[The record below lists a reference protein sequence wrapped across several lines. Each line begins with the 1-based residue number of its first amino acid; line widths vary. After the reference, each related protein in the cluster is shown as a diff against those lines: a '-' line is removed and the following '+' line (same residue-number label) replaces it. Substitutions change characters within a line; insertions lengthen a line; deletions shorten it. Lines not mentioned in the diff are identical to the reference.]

1 MPNLRCESHHRICN
15 LRYGTRGYG
24 MSTYRIPSKR
34 LNTSSEDL
42 QGRGIGRL
50 LRGCVPLR
58 KQSGNP
64 FFELADLRPDFLN
77 HAVCFLDIT
86 VKLDFLGGYAFLLHL
101 TGGYAHVDGGYLVN
115 AALVKGA
122 HGKHDITVGIAFVG
136 VVNGKVHAHS
146 LRNKLRGTVFP
157 DKPDLF
163 LSG

>member
-1 MPNLRCESHHRICN
+1 MPNLHCELHHRICN

-64 FFELADLRPDFLN
+64 FFEIADLRPDFLN

-86 VKLDFLGGYAFLLHL
+86 VKLAFLVKLHAVPQ
-101 TGGYAHVDGGYLVN
+101 GRMVRERGRGMERQHDFRMDA
-115 AALVKGA
+115 AALAG
-122 HGKHDITVGIAFVG
+122 GIIT
-136 VVNGKVHAHS
+136 
-146 LRNKLRGTVFP
+146 
-157 DKPDLF
+157 
-163 LSG
+163 